1 MNTTAAE
8 QALRGR
14 TEPDSVIVR
23 ARAGWQLLDLWRYR
37 ELLWFLALRDVQ
49 VRYKQAALGFLW
61 AILQPAAAVV
71 VMVFFFGELGGLS
84 RRVDSPYPYPIFVYA
99 GTLPWMF
106 FAAAVGASAGSL
118 ISNAGMVQKVYF
130 PRLIVPVA
138 AVGAPLVDYVMGF
151 SVLLALM
158 VYYQVAVSWHLL
170 WLPLLIA
177 TLIVCALAVGV
188 ALSALTVAYRDFR
201 YVVPFVI
208 QLGLLATPAV
218 YFNVDPLPARF
229 QRYEWLVNLNP
240 LNGPIAAF
248 RAALLGQ
255 PINFVAWA
263 GSALVML
270 LLLAVGLAY
279 FKHTERRFADII

>member
-61 AILQPAAAVV
+61 AILQPAAAMV

-84 RRVDSPYPYPIFVYA
+84 RRVDSPYPYPIFVYV

-151 SVLLALM
+151 TVLLALM
-158 VYYQVAVSWHLL
+158 VYYQVAVSWQLL
-170 WLPLLIA
+170 WLPLLIV